1 MDLTGQKLG
10 KYEILEKL
18 GQGGMAQVYKAR
30 QPLIE
35 RFVAIKVMQT
45 HLTDSEQ
52 FVNKFL
58 REAQRLGQLRHPNIV
73 SILDFD
79 IVEGTHFLVMD
90 FVSGSSLGE
99 YLEMRKSLS
108 PAEALSISSQIAS
121 ALQYAHV
128 KGVVHCD
135 LKPANV
141 MFQDATFQADDHG
154 RASSRVIAWLR
165 GDRRG
170 ARRTKPRPGR
180 RRHPKPEARGAPECA
195 AP

>member
-45 HLTDSEQ
+45 HLTDLEQ

-79 IVEGTHFLVMD
+79 IMEGTHFLVMD

-108 PAEALSISSQIAS
+108 PAEALEYFQPDCKRAAVRSCERRC
-121 ALQYAHV
+121 ALRFEACQCDV
-128 KGVVHCD
+128 PGCD
-135 LKPANV
+135 LPAGGVN
-141 MFQDATFQADDHG
+141 
-154 RASSRVIAWLR
+154 
-165 GDRRG
+165 
-170 ARRTKPRPGR
+170 
-180 RRHPKPEARGAPECA
+180 
-195 AP
+195 